1 MRTSISY
8 AALAV
13 ALAAGT
19 TAANAQTVISRQI
32 SEQPVETVV
41 TEQPVTSVHTTRV
54 GTARPVLR
62 RRVVTTRR
70 TTITQRVLP
79 PGTVPANLART
90 VPPPVAA
97 TTIAADSAPLYDVVP
112 GTTVINTPP
121 PGPFFASAPVATT
134 APPLYDEVDTAAIAP
149 PAPVASTIPTYRY
162 VYEPDRILVIDPST
176 NIAIQAL
183 PR

>member
-32 SEQPVETVV
+32 SQQPVETIV
-41 TEQPVTSVHTTRV
+41 TQQPVTTVQTTRTTRLSNV
-54 GTARPVLR
+54 RPVVH
-62 RRVVTTRR
+62 RRVVTSRR
-70 TTITQRVLP
+70 TTITERILP
-79 PGTVPANLART
+79 TQTAPTAAVDT
-90 VPPPVAA
+90 TVAA
-97 TTIAADSAPLYDVVP
+97 NPRPLYDVVP
-112 GTTVINTPP
+112 GTTVITTPP
-121 PGPFFASAPVATT
+121 FAAPAPVLAPPPVAST
-134 APPLYDEVDTAAIAP
+134 APPLYDEVDTAEVAP
-149 PAPVASTIPTYRY
+149 PAPAATMVPTYRY
-162 VYEPDRILVIDPST
+162 VYEPDRILVVDPNT

>member
-1 MRTSISY
+1 MEQIMRTSISY

-13 ALAAGT
+13 VLAAGT

-41 TEQPVTSVHTTRV
+41 TEQPVTTVHTTRV
-54 GTARPVLR
+54 GTARVVQH

-79 PGTVPANLART
+79 PRPAALPVLGST
-90 VPPPVAA
+90 VAA
-97 TTIAADSAPLYDVVP
+97 APAPRYDVVP
-112 GTTVINTPP
+112 GTTVVTAPP
-121 PGPFFASAPVATT
+121 VMVGRPGWAPAPVATT
-134 APPLYDEVDTAAIAP
+134 PPPLYDEVDTADVAP
-149 PAPVASTIPTYRY
+149 PPPAATTFPGYRY
-162 VYEPDRILVIDPST
+162 VYEPDRILVIDPNT

>member
-1 MRTSISY
+1 MRTSIPY

-13 ALAAGT
+13 ALAAGA

-32 SEQPVETVV
+32 SNQPVETIV
-41 TEQPVTSVHTTRV
+41 TEQPVTTVQTTRRV
-54 GTARPVLR
+54 SVARPVVH

-70 TTITQRVLP
+70 TTITQRILP
-79 PGTVPANLART
+79 RTTVTT
-90 VPPPVAA
+90 VPPPLADTTMAA
-97 TTIAADSAPLYDVVP
+97 EPAPLYDVAPAAEPIVA
-112 GTTVINTPP
+112 VPP
-121 PGPFFASAPVATT
+121 PVMAPPPRFATT
-134 APPLYDEVDTAAIAP
+134 PAPLYDEVVAPAA
-149 PAPVASTIPTYRY
+149 PAVPVATTIPTYRY

>member
-1 MRTSISY
+1 MKTSISY
-8 AALAV
+8 VALAV

-41 TEQPVTSVHTTRV
+41 TEQPVTTVHTTRIN
-54 GTARPVLR
+54 TARPVVR

-79 PGTVPANLART
+79 AGTVARPAVDRT
-90 VPPPVAA
+90 TAA
-97 TTIAADSAPLYDVVP
+97 TSAPLYDVVP
-112 GTTVINTPP
+112 GTTVITTPP
-121 PGPFFASAPVATT
+121 PVVAAAPVAVT
-134 APPLYDEVDTAAIAP
+134 APPLYDEVDTAP
-149 PAPVASTIPTYRY
+149 PAPVGTTIPTYRY
-162 VYEPDRILVIDPST
+162 VYEPDRILVIDPNT